1 MNLLLPKISFG
12 SQVHALIIFLCTVL
26 IMFVPLDG
34 LHGKESDKSLITK
47 DLGLWNVPKGNDIK
61 GWYRVKD
68 QVLELRSGT
77 KRKHSVLKT
86 KANYGNFFC
95 SFEFLFVDGNIDS
108 GIELRNNDQI
118 QIGISGSLK
127 KDMTGSPYIP
137 GLGYPKH
144 AQGVAN
150 LLKQKD
156 WNKMT
161 IKCNGPRY
169 IVTLQG
175 KEVVDYISPKAIKEG
190 PVGIQLHGNRDMKI
204 DFRNFRIKSL

>member
-1 MNLLLPKISFG
+1 MECPWKSTQIQPFQVMHFLTLFFFLLF
-12 SQVHALIIFLCTVL
+12 CTSL
-26 IMFVPLDG
+26 FSNEATHD
-34 LHGKESDKSLITK
+34 LITQNLVHWK
-47 DLGLWNVPKGNDIK
+47 IPKGNDQHN
-61 GWYRVKD
+61 WYVVED
-68 QVLELRSGT
+68 GVLQLRSSPN
-77 KRKHSVLKT
+77 RKHSVLKT

-95 SFEFLFVDGNIDS
+95 SFEFLFVDGKIDS

-144 AQGVAN
+144 AQGVPK

-175 KEVVDYISPKAIKEG
+175 EEVVDYISPKAIKEG

-204 DFRNFRIKSL
+204 DFRNFRIKLL

>member
-1 MNLLLPKISFG
+1 MHFLTFFSFLLF
-12 SQVHALIIFLCTVL
+12 CTTL
-26 IMFVPLDG
+26 FS
-34 LHGKESDKSLITK
+34 KEPAHDLITQ
-47 DLGLWNVPKGNDIK
+47 DLVHWKIPKGNDQHN
-61 GWYRVKD
+61 WYVVED
-68 QVLELRSGT
+68 GVLQLRSSPN
-77 KRKHSVLKT
+77 RKHSVLKT

-95 SFEFLFVDGNIDS
+95 SFEFLFVDGKIDS

-127 KDMTGSPYIP
+127 KDMTGSSYIP

-144 AQGVAN
+144 AQGVAK

-175 KEVVDYISPKAIKEG
+175 KEVLDYISPKAIKEG

>member
-1 MNLLLPKISFG
+1 MHLLLPKISFD
-12 SQVHALIIFLCTVL
+12 SQIHAIIIFLCTGL
-26 IMFVPLDG
+26 PMFVPLDG
-34 LHGKESDKSLITK
+34 LHGNDSNKSLITS
-47 DLGLWNVPKGNDIK
+47 DLASWDVPKGNDTK
-61 GWYRVKD
+61 GWYRVND
-68 QVLELRSGT
+68 QVLELRSGV

-144 AQGVAN
+144 AQGVPN

-161 IKCNGPRY
+161 IKCDGPRY

-175 KEVVDYISPKAIKEG
+175 KEVLDYISPKAIKEG

-204 DFRNFRIKSL
+204 DFRNFRIKPL